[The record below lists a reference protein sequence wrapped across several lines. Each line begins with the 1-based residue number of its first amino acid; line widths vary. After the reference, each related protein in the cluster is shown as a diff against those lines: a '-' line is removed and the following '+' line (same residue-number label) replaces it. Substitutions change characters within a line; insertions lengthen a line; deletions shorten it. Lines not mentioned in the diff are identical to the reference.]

1 MCKPVMSYAW
11 EIVDRWEHQQ
21 PVSHRPP
28 IPESVVKAVKAACV
42 VGWHL
47 KWHSWVGAVGLSF
60 YGAGRLGEVLRCLRS
75 NLVFPRDLLEAS
87 YVPVFLKL
95 RKFKV

>member
-1 MCKPVMSYAW
+1 M
-11 EIVDRWEHQQ
+11 
-21 PVSHRPP
+21 
-28 IPESVVKAVKAACV
+28 KAACV

-47 KWHSWVGAVGLSF
+47 KWHSWVGAVGLRF

-75 NLVFPRDLLEAS
+75 DLVFPRDLLEAS
-87 YVPVFLKL
+87 YVRVFLKL